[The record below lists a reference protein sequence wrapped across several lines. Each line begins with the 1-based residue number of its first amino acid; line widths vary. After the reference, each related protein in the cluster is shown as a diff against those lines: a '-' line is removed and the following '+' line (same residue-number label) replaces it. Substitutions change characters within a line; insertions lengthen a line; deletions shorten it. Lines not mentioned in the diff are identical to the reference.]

1 MRFKFFSLLLLTQGF
16 WLFMKQMTSPLDAK
30 NIIDLET
37 ARTVER
43 AEGLISWFQEN
54 PPLMEMAI
62 RSVYLDFIFILFY
75 VAFLAVAV
83 RWLGSLSGLDL
94 LQRTGKFFL
103 FIILAAGVSDIIEN
117 IFLLKV
123 LGGELTELN
132 VRMAYN
138 FAAAKFSMIIMVLL
152 LLVVNLVF
160 MVANIF
166 NRRISVE

>member
-1 MRFKFFSLLLLTQGF
+1 MRFKFFSLLLLTWGF
-16 WLFMKQMTSPLDAK
+16 WIFMGRMTSPLTGSD
-30 NIIDLET
+30 IIALET
-37 ARTVER
+37 ARTVDR
-43 AEGLISWFQEN
+43 ADHLVTWFQEN
-54 PPLMEMAI
+54 PPRMEMAI

-75 VAFLAVAV
+75 VTFLAVAV

-103 FIILAAGVSDIIEN
+103 FIILAAGASDIIEN
-117 IFLLKV
+117 IFLLQV
-123 LGGELTELN
+123 LGGEVTDLN

-160 MVANIF
+160 MVANVF
-166 NRRISVE
+166 SRRISVE